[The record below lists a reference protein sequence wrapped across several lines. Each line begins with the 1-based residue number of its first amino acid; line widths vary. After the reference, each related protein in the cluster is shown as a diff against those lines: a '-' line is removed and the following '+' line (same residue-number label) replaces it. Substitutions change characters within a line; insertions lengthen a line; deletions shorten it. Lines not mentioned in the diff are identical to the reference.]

1 MMDSH
6 LDWIDFTVGE
16 QLLLDVRVAE
26 AAPEFCSKEDISKL
40 FGKPF
45 SA

>member
-1 MMDSH
+1 MESH
-6 LDWIDFTVGE
+6 LDWSDFTVGE

-26 AAPEFCSKEDISKL
+26 ANPEFASDEEITKI